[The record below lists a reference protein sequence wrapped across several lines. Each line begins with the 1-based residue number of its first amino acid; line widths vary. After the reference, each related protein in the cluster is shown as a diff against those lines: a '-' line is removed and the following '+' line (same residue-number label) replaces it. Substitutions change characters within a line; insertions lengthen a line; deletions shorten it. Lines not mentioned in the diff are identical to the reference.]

1 MLRSPVFTYDTM
13 TFAQQNVVGVTDDD
27 DYRPMNAVTHSASA
41 AENMALDQDI
51 KSELYPTIRIMRTS
65 MSSQVTS
72 VP

>member
-1 MLRSPVFTYDTM
+1 MLVLFPLIFHL
-13 TFAQQNVVGVTDDD
+13 TFPQLVGVTDDD